1 MDSGRKEL
9 ITVKESK
16 FGKGTFATQDISQG
30 SAIISIK
37 GIQVSFRDT
46 LELGDLESYCL
57 QVGINDYIIPDQ
69 PFRYTNHSCNPNSGI
84 NDRLEL
90 VALRPIKK
98 RRRSELGLL
107 NFNVRKTLDNAL

>member
-16 FGKGTFATQDISQG
+16 FGKGTFATQDISQA

-57 QVGINDYIIPDQ
+57 QVGINDYIIPNQ
-69 PFRYTNHSCNPNSGI
+69 PFMQS
-84 NDRLEL
+84 
-90 VALRPIKK
+90 
-98 RRRSELGLL
+98 
-107 NFNVRKTLDNAL
+107 